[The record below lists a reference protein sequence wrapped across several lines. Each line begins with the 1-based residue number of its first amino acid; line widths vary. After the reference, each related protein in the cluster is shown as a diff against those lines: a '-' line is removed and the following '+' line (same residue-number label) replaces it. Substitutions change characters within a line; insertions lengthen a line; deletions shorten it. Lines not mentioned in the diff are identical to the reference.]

1 MCMRG
6 VKAVYLVCR
15 HAPAAAPGRGWPPA
29 QHPHLDP
36 HLDPHLFQLQL
47 QSQDSVG
54 RLLQLELVSGLG
66 LAGEEQ
72 GGVQLLLEMGEG
84 VRLETDLR

>member
-1 MCMRG
+1 VREGCQS
-6 VKAVYLVCR
+6 C
-15 HAPAAAPGRGWPPA
+15 
-29 QHPHLDP
+29 
-36 HLDPHLFQLQL
+36 LFGLPTC
-47 QSQDSVG
+47 SSCSSRQDAVG

-84 VRLETDLR
+84 VRLETDLRKCGEV